1 MMMKVKALGTRLKRP
16 KIWRERKMADE
27 ESELYLENLDEFVN
41 DEDKI
46 VSQFSF
52 LIREFKIIMLGPPSK
67 ALVFLFSLV

>member
-1 MMMKVKALGTRLKRP
+1 
-16 KIWRERKMADE
+16 MADE

-52 LIREFKIIMLGPPSK
+52 LIR
-67 ALVFLFSLV
+67 